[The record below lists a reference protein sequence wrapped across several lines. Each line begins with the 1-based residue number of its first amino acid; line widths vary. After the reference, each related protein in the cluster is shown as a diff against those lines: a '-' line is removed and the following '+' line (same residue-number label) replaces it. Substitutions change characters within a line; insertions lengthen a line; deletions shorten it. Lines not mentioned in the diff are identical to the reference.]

1 MSENIHREFLR
12 MLGWEGDALESF
24 LPDWLGAAAFLGLT
38 DDDVRYSVTD
48 WIPTYWDLSL
58 RGIRLCIGACI
69 REIAETAK
77 LGRHLTEGKRLLYS
91 NMPASPVCIRANK
104 LAGGGQLH
112 ISYPDFLISTVLS
125 AFFNKTYGGT
135 QAGSCMDPV
144 CRHCGMNCVR
154 ADASRDGTIP
164 PPTVTWN
171 WGLHCNEAPKTE
183 ELIGCL
189 KGTDWHD
196 VFITLPHDAPLGDVE
211 ADDMER
217 VRYLAEEIRIGQRQV
232 TAFTGIEVGPGD
244 LSAAMADYLGY
255 LRRLERLSDMVVTAD
270 PQPITGNE
278 LTLFG
283 ICLQMVFDTG
293 YDYLNEAIDTVTEEA
308 AERIARGCGSL
319 PKGAPKLAC
328 HFNPLNVPWVDKAFR
343 DNGVSLSVGRIFPLA
358 GTMSR
363 YLDGGDIYVAIAR
376 QCLATP
382 DAVNMRDEARIVSEL
397 LSRYPVDGALYGF
410 FAFDRWVGALQKTMI
425 QIVEEST
432 GIPHFY
438 LEGDF
443 WDGTRCGLEDRM
455 AIVRSI
461 CNCLKISGI
470 A

>member
-1 MSENIHREFLR
+1 MSGNIHREFLR
-12 MLGWEGDALESF
+12 MLGWEGIELDTF
-24 LPDWLGAAAFLGLT
+24 LPDWLAAAAFLGLT
-38 DDDVRYSVTD
+38 DEDVRYAVTD

-58 RGIRLCIGACI
+58 RGIRMCIGACI
-69 REIAETAK
+69 REIASTAR
-77 LGRHLTEGKRLLYS
+77 LGLYQAEGRRLLYS

-104 LAGGGQLH
+104 LAGGDRLH

-125 AFFNKTYGGT
+125 AFFNKPYGGT
-135 QAGSCMDPV
+135 TGSTLMDPV

-154 ADASRDGTIP
+154 VDVSRSGAIP
-164 PPTVTWN
+164 KPTVTWN

-183 ELIGCL
+183 ELIDCL
-189 KGTDWHD
+189 WDSAWRD
-196 VFITLPHDAPLGDVE
+196 VFITLPHDAPLGDAE
-211 ADDMER
+211 ADDMPR
-217 VRYLAEEIRIGQRQV
+217 VRYLANEIVEGQRHV
-232 TAFTGIEVGPGD
+232 SALTGIEVGPEH
-244 LSAAMADYLGY
+244 LRAAMDDYLGY
-255 LRRLERLSDMVVTAD
+255 LHRLECLTDMVVAAD

-283 ICLQMVFDTG
+283 VGLQMVFDTG
-293 YDYLNEAIDTVTEEA
+293 YDYLNAAIDTMTAEA
-308 AERIARGCGSL
+308 SARIACGQGIL

-343 DNGVSLSVGRIFPLA
+343 DNGVSLSLGRIFPLA
-358 GTMSR
+358 RGMSR
-363 YLDGGDIYVAIAR
+363 YLDEDNIYITIAR

-425 QIVEEST
+425 QIVEETT

-443 WDGTRCGLEDRM
+443 WDGARCDLEDRM
-455 AIVRSI
+455 AIVRGI